1 MRRVAVVA
9 TVALL
14 AMVWVPPAGAQDPS
28 SELEQVEEEIASLT
42 SRIEEAQAQRSNV
55 AVELDSARARVE
67 EVFGQLRD
75 AQAAVEEVEAKI
87 AAEEAELAELQRQ
100 LELLLA
106 DLAETR
112 LAIRNTRND
121 LEVQVVEMYMDAS
134 TSSGASML
142 TFDTAADVAVGLSYT
157 DNVAGASEQLIDGFV
172 ALQAEE
178 ERQQAA
184 IEEREAG
191 VEAALASLAA
201 DKEVLEAE
209 LAKVAELQAQAEQD
223 LTDVQNLL
231 NRINSDIAAAE
242 QHLDGLE
249 AESARLEDEI
259 RAQQDTGGESPGVI
273 GWPVSGPVTSAF
285 GYRVH
290 PIFGTRRLHTGVDIG
305 VGSGVAIVAA
315 ESGTVILASPYG
327 GYGNAVVVDHGG
339 GLTTLYAHQSSI
351 AVSSGQSV
359 SRGDVVGYVGCT
371 GYCTGP
377 HLHFETREN
386 GAPVDPMRY
395 LG

>member
-1 MRRVAVVA
+1 MRRIAVVA
-9 TVALL
+9 GLVVLAL
-14 AMVWVPPAGAQDPS
+14 AVVPPAGAQDPS
-28 SELEQVEEEIASLT
+28 TELERVEQEIASLT
-42 SRIEEAQAQRSNV
+42 AQIEAAHNERSGV
-55 AVELDSARARVE
+55 ATELDAARARVD
-67 EVFGQLRD
+67 EVFGELQA
-75 AQAAVEEVEAKI
+75 AQAAVDEVQGRI
-87 AAEEAELAELQRQ
+87 DDEEARLAELQRQ

-106 DLAETR
+106 DLAATKLALTETR
-112 LAIRNTRND
+112 QD
-121 LEVQVVEMYMDAS
+121 LEIQVVEMYINAS
-134 TSSGASML
+134 STMGATML
-142 TFDTAADVAVGLSYT
+142 TFESAADVAIGLSYS
-157 DNVAGASEQLIDGFV
+157 DDVAGASEQLITGFV

-178 ERQQAA
+178 ERQRAA
-184 IEEREAG
+184 IESREAD
-191 VEAALASLAA
+191 VEQTLVDLGE
-201 DKEVLEAE
+201 DKKTLEAE
-209 LAKVAELQAQAEQD
+209 VARVAELQAQAEQD

-259 RAQQDTGGESPGVI
+259 RAQQSSGGQSPGAI
-273 GWPVSGPVTSAF
+273 GWPVAGPVTSSF

-305 VGSGVAIVAA
+305 AGSGVPIYAA
-315 ESGTVILASPYG
+315 ESGTVIVAQGYG

-351 AVSSGQSV
+351 AVSNGQSV
-359 SRGDVVGYVGCT
+359 ARGDVVGYVGCT

-386 GAPVDPMRY
+386 GAPVDPMKY